1 MPMWEAF
8 VADAPAPL
16 AALLG
21 EVSASHRRV
30 VVLYDLMNAFV
41 AEEAARLPNG
51 RGFGLH
57 CTAVSTFL
65 RQMNGVDRLLRER
78 GLGYS
83 SFHQFVTEEFLE
95 FVGKRSRA
103 RETIRPSSGIL
114 MNTCRAL
121 EGEFIDFVSEQM
133 AAGSKKV
140 FSIGPLNPVL
150 DGSVPEQGKE
160 RHECLEWLD
169 KQLPASVIYV
179 SFGFM
184 SSLRDEQISELA
196 AALRVCNYRFI
207 WVLRD
212 AVRANMFT
220 GDGDS
225 RHAKL
230 LPEFT
235 QETEGRGL
243 VITGWAPQLEMLAHG
258 ATAAFLSHFGWN
270 STVESMS
277 HRKSILAWPMHSDQ
291 PWDAELI
298 CKYFKAGFLVRPC
311 EQHREV
317 IPAARIRE
325 VFEKLMD
332 SDEGR
337 AVRQR
342 ATMLG
347 EAVRV
352 DAAVGGASNKNLEDF
367 ISHITR

>member
-51 RGFGLH
+51 RGFG
-57 CTAVSTFL
+57 S
-65 RQMNGVDRLLRER
+65 
-78 GLGYS
+78 
-83 SFHQFVTEEFLE
+83 
-95 FVGKRSRA
+95 
-103 RETIRPSSGIL
+103 
-114 MNTCRAL
+114 
-121 EGEFIDFVSEQM
+121 
-133 AAGSKKV
+133 
-140 FSIGPLNPVL
+140 
-150 DGSVPEQGKE
+150 
-160 RHECLEWLD
+160 
-169 KQLPASVIYV
+169 
-179 SFGFM
+179 M

-277 HRKSILAWPMHSDQ
+277 HRKPILAWPMHSDQ

-311 EQHREV
+311 EQHHEV